1 MEKVE
6 RLRKMQGIFW
16 SRDAQT
22 LDFERDKA
30 YIISQVLR
38 YGSMEDIA
46 WLKKQYAPEILED
59 VFLKHPQKIYTPVA
73 FNFVVKII
81 LNLSDK
87 IKIDEQQYLKF
98 SQRNLG

>member
-1 MEKVE
+1 METAEKI
-6 RLRKMQGIFW
+6 RQMQGIFW
-16 SRDAQT
+16 SRDVKT
-22 LDFERDKA
+22 LDFERDKE
-30 YIISQVLR
+30 YVISQVLR

-46 WLKKQYAPEILED
+46 WLKKQYASKILED
-59 VFLKHPQKIYTPVA
+59 VFLGHPQKIYTPVA